1 MKIELTARE
10 ILDYGDWDAFCTL
23 RGINEWAINEGLM
36 DADES
41 FSFDIEELSKIG
53 FSIESLSRIR
63 SKSTVR
69 TADDFPLDIGDK
81 VWIRSNVL
89 DPSVEPQEAIVGEIE
104 LYKVLFEKPTEEG
117 YIGAKLT
124 SVFHERENAY
134 WNLDSLRETG
144 VFSNLELKEL
154 ITGY

>member
-1 MKIELTARE
+1 MRIELTARE

-41 FSFDIEELSKIG
+41 FSLTTEELSKIG
-53 FSIESLSRIR
+53 FSIESLSKIR
-63 SKSTVR
+63 SESTIR

-89 DPSVEPQEAIVGEIE
+89 DPSDDPQEAVVGKIE
-104 LYKVLFEKPTEEG
+104 SYKILFDKPNEQG

-134 WNLDSLRETG
+134 WNLDSLRATG
-144 VFSNLELKEL
+144 VFSDLELKEL
-154 ITGY
+154 ITGW